1 MKVSVVSQIT
11 ARSLL
16 RESGVGAGGQKIQT
30 MLIDECVKEMDPYVP
45 MDTGTTKNTRVI
57 EPDGVTYMGPHAQY
71 IYHGMLMVDPVYG
84 KGCFYDPET
93 GRVWSRPGVRKV
105 LTDKPLSFHGAPTRG
120 PYWDVRMWADK
131 GSDICRRLA
140 RKVGG
145 KTL

>member
-16 RESGVGAGGQKIQT
+16 RESGVGTGGRDIQAR
-30 MLIDECVKEMDPYVP
+30 LIDECVKEMDPYVP

-57 EPDGVTYMGPHAQY
+57 EPDGVTYVGPHARY
-71 IYHGMLMVDPVYG
+71 IYHGMLMVAPSG
-84 KGCFYDPET
+84 SAWAREGE
-93 GRVWSRPGVRKV
+93 RKH
-105 LTDKPLSFHGAPTRG
+105 LTDKPLSYHGAPTRG

-140 RKVGG
+140 RRVGG
-145 KTL
+145 KPL

>member
-1 MKVSVVSQIT
+1 MKISVVNQIN
-11 ARSLL
+11 AKALL

-30 MLIDECVKEMDPYVP
+30 MLVDECVKEMDPYVP

-57 EPDGVTYMGPHAQY
+57 EPDGVTYVGPHAQY
-71 IYHGMLMVDPVYG
+71 IYHGMLMVAPSG
-84 KGCFYDPET
+84 SAWAREGE
-93 GRVWSRPGVRKV
+93 RKH
-105 LTDKPLSFHGAPTRG
+105 LTDKPLSYHGAPTRG

-145 KTL
+145 RPL